1 MHAVTDIGYQL
12 VEGLHFKNQSLLV
25 LGKIYSD
32 LGGAPLKT
40 VVDGAGEL
48 STSKVAKLFYAHH
61 NTQKVGTMSGMLR
74 QEISSAS
81 KYSLAHVRH

>member
-32 LGGAPLKT
+32 LGGALCLKVELEAQPL
-40 VVDGAGEL
+40 EL
-48 STSKVAKLFYAHH
+48 SRTHFGGLS
-61 NTQKVGTMSGMLR
+61 QC
-74 QEISSAS
+74 QWQ
-81 KYSLAHVRH
+81 